1 MLLEVAIILKKILL
15 GLSFFSI
22 FIFQGFLENIFI
34 VIFTLAMYKCIED
47 KDYKNIIVCFIIA
60 YFILNITITGFMR
73 DKINVGNIELDFDEP
88 KDKTAVVLLFEG
100 EDESYHLKERANEI
114 YETRGYISYL
124 DMIYRLNKYKKVYE
138 NLGSSDFEHIS
149 YEIANG
155 LRSKL
160 DDDYIV
166 INSYLYT
173 KPYFENTLQ
182 DLISKGYKDIIISP
196 MFITEGTD
204 YKVFKNRF
212 KNYHPHEVRRV
223 YLRQNFFS
231 RV

>member
-1 MLLEVAIILKKILL
+1 MVVVFNTMYQA
-15 GLSFFSI
+15 FPDSI

-124 DMIYRLNKYKKVYE
+124 DMIYRLNK
-138 NLGSSDFEHIS
+138 
-149 YEIANG
+149 
-155 LRSKL
+155 
-160 DDDYIV
+160 
-166 INSYLYT
+166 
-173 KPYFENTLQ
+173 
-182 DLISKGYKDIIISP
+182 KGC
-196 MFITEGTD
+196 
-204 YKVFKNRF
+204 
-212 KNYHPHEVRRV
+212 
-223 YLRQNFFS
+223 
-231 RV
+231 